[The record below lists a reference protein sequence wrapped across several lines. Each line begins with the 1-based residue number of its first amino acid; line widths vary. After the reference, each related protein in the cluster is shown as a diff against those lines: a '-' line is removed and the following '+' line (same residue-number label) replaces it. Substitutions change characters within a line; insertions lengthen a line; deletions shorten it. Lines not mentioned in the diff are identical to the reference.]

1 MMLKNYFYTI
11 LVLFCFASGAAFAQD
26 SRQPGPA
33 AESLSFYPNPVNNG
47 KIYITSKTT
56 LDKEVLIFDVL
67 GKMVLHK
74 TITTKELS
82 IDTLFPGVYII
93 KLKEG
98 DNTVTKKLI
107 IK

>member
-1 MMLKNYFYTI
+1 MLKNYFYTL
-11 LVLFCFASGAAFAQD
+11 LVLFCLASGGAYAQE
-26 SRQPGPA
+26 SKQPAPA
-33 AESLSFYPNPVNNG
+33 TESLSFYPNPVNNG

-56 LDKEVLIFDVL
+56 LEKEVLIFDVL

-82 IDTLFPGVYII
+82 IDNLSPGVYII